1 MVEGQREVEVE
12 RMLRTRTRKLG
23 GRGDHVVPKWLT
35 KWKRLPNSHNQWRLE
50 PLRIFEEEEEKRE
63 QGLRSTRHQKTNEKQ
78 ASQGSQ
84 LAAIRPPTPT
94 TKTQIQRQF
103 KGFELVTVDILPN
116 PPCTEYSKAKT
127 MGESDIKTA
136 DRRVQRTREIIDFYD
151 PAYYFIENP
160 TLDATRGLHT
170 RLVMRGLPE
179 PHLTM
184 YCRYGAPYMKPMH
197 IWTKTPI

>member
-1 MVEGQREVEVE
+1 MHDVFTADRLTPVISGAQQFADRRTEASPPPVMVEGQREVEVE

-103 KGFELVTVDILPN
+103 KGFELVTVDILPKWD
-116 PPCTEYSKAKT
+116 PLHAAYILKWEY
-127 MGESDIKTA
+127 
-136 DRRVQRTREIIDFYD
+136 RQYPRH
-151 PAYYFIENP
+151 YFDVI
-160 TLDATRGLHT
+160 
-170 RLVMRGLPE
+170 
-179 PHLTM
+179 
-184 YCRYGAPYMKPMH
+184 
-197 IWTKTPI
+197 